1 MVKYSLSARR
11 TGKQGSLAKCK
22 DAALSFSTDPGGTL
36 RSFGAVD
43 LLLASVAACL
53 LASVERY
60 LPDMGYQEV
69 TVDVR
74 ALSQSY
80 PPEIVAISYEIE
92 VETDEPQAQ
101 LDRLHSVVR
110 KHGEVVN
117 TLALAIPISGTMR
130 RRGEND
136 AEPA

>member
-1 MVKYSLSARR
+1 MVRYSLNARR
-11 TGKQGSLAKCK
+11 TAEQGSLAKCK

-60 LPDMGYQEV
+60 MPDICQREV

-80 PPEIVAISYEIE
+80 PPEIVAISYEIL
-92 VETDEPQAQ
+92 VETDQPQMQ
-101 LDRLHSVVR
+101 LDRFHSLVR

-117 TLALAIPISGTMR
+117 TLALAIPISGTMKR
-130 RRGEND
+130 RSEVANE
-136 AEPA
+136 A

>member
-1 MVKYSLSARR
+1 MVRYSLSAKR
-11 TGKQGSLAKCK
+11 TAEQGSLAKCK
-22 DAALSFSTDPGGTL
+22 DAALTFSTDPGGTL

-53 LASVERY
+53 LSSVERHM
-60 LPDMGYQEV
+60 PDIAQHEV

-92 VETDEPQAQ
+92 VDTDEPQMQ

-117 TLALAIPISGTMR
+117 TLALAIPISGTMK
-130 RRGEND
+130 RRGEVI
-136 AEPA
+136 AET

>member
-1 MVKYSLSARR
+1 MSARR
-11 TGKQGSLAKCK
+11 TAEQGSLARCK

-60 LPDMGYQEV
+60 LPDVCQNEV

-80 PPEIVAISYEIE
+80 PPEIVAISYSIE
-92 VETDEPQAQ
+92 VDTEETQMQ

-117 TLALAIPISGTMR
+117 TLSLAIPISGSIR
-130 RRGEND
+130 RRGAPD
-136 AEPA
+136 PAEPQPA